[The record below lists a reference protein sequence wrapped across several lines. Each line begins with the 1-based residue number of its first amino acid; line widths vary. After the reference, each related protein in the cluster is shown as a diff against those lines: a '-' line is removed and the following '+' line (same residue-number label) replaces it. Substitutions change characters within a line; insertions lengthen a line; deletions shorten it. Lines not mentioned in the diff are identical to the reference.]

1 MESIMLKATY
11 DVIVVGAGPSG
22 LTAAI
27 QTSRLGLRTL
37 VLESERPGGR
47 AAEASM
53 YENFPGFP
61 DGITGTELVARM
73 LQQVSKFG
81 ADLRDFEEVI
91 NVELDG
97 QLKKVS
103 TKKST
108 YSSHALIIATGT
120 QRKKL
125 RVPGET
131 ELLGRGV
138 SYCRACDGPFFKD
151 LKIAVVG
158 STKEAARDALFLAGI
173 AKEVVW
179 ITGRE
184 KVEVDED
191 LKKQI
196 ARRTNIRTI
205 QGTITAILGGNKVEA
220 VEIAQLK
227 SNRITQEKIDGV
239 FIVLGWVP
247 ASDTV
252 RKAGVKTDDRGCI
265 VVDRWQRTN
274 IEGVFATGDCTCG
287 GMQIVTAAGE
297 GAMAA
302 TKAVAYVER
311 KRETKTDS

>member
-1 MESIMLKATY
+1 MKATY

-27 QTSRLGLRTL
+27 QTSRLRLRTL
-37 VLESERPGGR
+37 VLETEKPGGR

-61 DGITGTELVARM
+61 DGITGAELVARM
-73 LQQVSKFG
+73 LQQASKFG
-81 ADLRDFEEVI
+81 ADLRDFEEVMA
-91 NVELDG
+91 VKLDG
-97 QLKKVS
+97 QLKTVI

-108 YSSHALIIATGT
+108 YQSHALIIATGT

-151 LKIAVVG
+151 LKVAVVG
-158 STKEAARDALFLAGI
+158 STIEAARDSLFLAGI
-173 AKEVVW
+173 AKEVLW
-179 ITGRE
+179 ITERDE
-184 KVEVDED
+184 VEADDD
-191 LKKQI
+191 LKQAI
-196 ARRTNIRTI
+196 ARRINMRRV
-205 QGTITAILGGNKVEA
+205 QGSITAILGENRVEA
-220 VEIAQLK
+220 VEIAQLN
-227 SNRITQEKIDGV
+227 SNTITQEKIDGV

-247 ASDTV
+247 SSDAV
-252 RKAGVKTDDRGCI
+252 RKAGVETDDRGCI

-287 GMQIVTAAGE
+287 GMQVVTAAGE

-311 KRETKTDS
+311 KRETED

>member
-1 MESIMLKATY
+1 MKESY

-37 VLESERPGGR
+37 VLETEKPGGR
-47 AAEASM
+47 AAEAAI

-61 DGITGTELVARM
+61 DGITGNELVARM

-91 NVELDG
+91 NFEVDG
-97 QLKKVS
+97 QMKKVT

-108 YSSHALIIATGT
+108 YNSHTLIIATGT

-125 RVPGET
+125 RVPGEN

-151 LKIAVVG
+151 LKVAVVG
-158 STKEAARDALFLAGI
+158 STKEAARDSLFLAGV
-173 AKEVVW
+173 AKEVLW
-179 ITGRE
+179 ITDRE
-184 KVEVDED
+184 KVETDEN
-191 LKKQI
+191 LKREITQ
-196 ARRTNIRTI
+196 RTNIRI
-205 QGTITAILGGNKVEA
+205 VQGTVAAILGENKVEA
-220 VEIAQLK
+220 VEITQLK
-227 SNRITQEKIDGV
+227 PKRIVREKIDGV
-239 FIVLGWVP
+239 FIVLGWIP
-247 ASDTV
+247 TTEIV
-252 RKAGVKTDDRGCI
+252 RKAGVETDDRGCI
-265 VVDRWQRTN
+265 SVDRWQRTN
-274 IEGVFATGDCTCG
+274 IDGVFATGDCTCG

-311 KRETKTDS
+311 KKEIKKTNS

>member
-1 MESIMLKATY
+1 MNTTY
-11 DVIVVGAGPSG
+11 DVIVIGAGPSG

-37 VLESERPGGR
+37 ILETERPGGR

-91 NVELDG
+91 TVKLDG
-97 QLKKVS
+97 SLKTVV

-108 YSSHALIIATGT
+108 YTSHALIIATGT

-125 RVPGET
+125 NVPGEA

-151 LKIAVVG
+151 LKVAVVG
-158 STKEAARDALFLAGI
+158 STTEAMRDSLFLAGI
-173 AKEVVW
+173 AKEVLW
-179 ITGRE
+179 ISGRE
-184 KVEVDED
+184 QVEADDD
-191 LKKQI
+191 LTQQV
-196 ARRTNIRTI
+196 ARRKNIRRV
-205 QGTITAILGGNKVEA
+205 QGSIAAILGENRVEA
-220 VEIAQLK
+220 VEIAQLN
-227 SNRITQEKIDGV
+227 SNRITQEKIDGI

-252 RKAGVKTDDRGCI
+252 RKAGVETDDRGCI

-274 IEGVFATGDCTCG
+274 FEGVFATGDCTCG

-302 TKAVAYVER
+302 TKAVAFVER
-311 KRETKTDS
+311 KRETEADS